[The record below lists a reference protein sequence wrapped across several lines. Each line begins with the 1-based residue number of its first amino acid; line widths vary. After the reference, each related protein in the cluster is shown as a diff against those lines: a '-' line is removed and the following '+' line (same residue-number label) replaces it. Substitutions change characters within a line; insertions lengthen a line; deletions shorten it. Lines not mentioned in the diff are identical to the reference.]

1 MLCSIKFIQNLQD
14 MIMARTNAKKY
25 LNVKYADR
33 ELAKRLGARWDP
45 SVQRWYCPLG
55 APLAKIFKW
64 RAETPQAAKPKGYT
78 AHNEN
83 FELPLAG

>member
-1 MLCSIKFIQNLQD
+1 
-14 MIMARTNAKKY
+14 MARTTSRTPAKKF

-45 SVQRWYCPLG
+45 SVQRWYCPVG
-55 APLAKIFKW
+55 SPLAVIFKW
-64 RAETPQAAKPKGYT
+64 RAEALDIKTPKQHP

>member
-1 MLCSIKFIQNLQD
+1 
-14 MIMARTNAKKY
+14 MARPITKKY

-45 SVQRWYCPLG
+45 SVQRWYCPVG
-55 APLAKIFKW
+55 APLATIFKW
-64 RAETPQAAKPKGYT
+64 RSEAVVEIKPAAKHV

-83 FELPLAG
+83 FEFDLAI

>member
-1 MLCSIKFIQNLQD
+1 
-14 MIMARTNAKKY
+14 MARTTAKKY

-45 SVQRWYCPLG
+45 SVQRWYCPVG
-55 APLAKIFKW
+55 APLATIFKW
-64 RAETPQAAKPKGYT
+64 RSEVSEASPHRRRT
-78 AHNEN
+78 AQNEN